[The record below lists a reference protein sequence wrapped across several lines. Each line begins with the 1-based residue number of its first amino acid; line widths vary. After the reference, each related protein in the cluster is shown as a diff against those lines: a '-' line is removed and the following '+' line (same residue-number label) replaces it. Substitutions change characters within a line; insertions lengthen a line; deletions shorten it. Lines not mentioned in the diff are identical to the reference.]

1 MGLVLKF
8 KKLVS
13 GKTLDFVGQAAN
25 QANTMVLLGKSLAEA
40 AHHVSDYADE
50 QVQYTSDIAV
60 SIEQMG
66 ASIKEVAENAAS
78 TTTAAADMSER
89 NKQGLQ
95 DMQKLDVGIHD
106 VQELFLKLDKINEKL
121 QQSSFQVNK
130 VIEIIDRVAEQTNI
144 LSINATI
151 EAAHA
156 GEYGRGFTVVAQEV
170 RELAKKTK
178 ASTKEIAS
186 AIAENTKLSSEVSDV
201 IHDSLDLIENS
212 VKRSE
217 STIDGM
223 FVVANEIETV
233 GSMVQ
238 RIASATIEQSAAAES
253 IGHSIESVVR
263 LAQETRTDANNSYQ
277 TGNDLSELATI
288 LEERVD
294 SDELEYF
301 GIVPLEN
308 AIKMNKSFRPLCA
321 FLGSVL
327 ERDFYIRLGHDYADA
342 IHDIGT
348 GHALIS
354 YQTPSTYIEAH
365 EKFGI
370 EPLVVPLANGEP
382 FYKSVIV
389 VREDSGIKDI
399 KELAGKS
406 FAFGDPKS
414 TGSKAMPESMLMEN
428 GISVNNL
435 SEHDFLGSHDNVAH
449 AVLDEKFVAGG
460 LMLSVAEQ
468 FVGKGLKILAI
479 SDNIPQFPICASN
492 KLSRGDKEK
501 IIKALVSLKDE
512 KILKG
517 LGSHVTGF
525 ARINDRDYDSVREML
540 KKL

>member
-1 MGLVLKF
+1 MGLILKF

-13 GKTLDFVGQAAN
+13 GESLDFVGQAAN
-25 QANTMVLLGKSLAEA
+25 QANAMVLLGKSLAEA

-50 QVQYTSDIAV
+50 QVEYTSDVAA

-66 ASIKEVAENAAS
+66 ASIKEVAESAAS
-78 TTTAAADMSER
+78 TTTATAEMSEL

-95 DMQKLDVGIHD
+95 DMQKLDLSIHD
-106 VQELFLKLDKINEKL
+106 VQDLFFKLEKINEKL
-121 QQSSFQVNK
+121 QQSSSQVSE
-130 VIEIIDRVAEQTNI
+130 VVEIIDRVAEQTNM

-156 GEYGRGFTVVAQEV
+156 GTHGRGFTVVAREV
-170 RELAKKTK
+170 RDLAKKTK
-178 ASTKEIAS
+178 ESTKEIAS
-186 AIAENTKLSSEVSDV
+186 AIAENTKLSNEVSVV
-201 IHDSLDLIENS
+201 IHDSLGLVENS

-233 GSMVQ
+233 SSMVQ

-253 IGHSIESVVR
+253 IGHSIEGVVK

-277 TGNDLSELATI
+277 TGNDLSKMAAK

-294 SDELEYF
+294 NNELEFF
-301 GIVPLEN
+301 GLVPLEN
-308 AIKMNKSFRPLCA
+308 AIKMNKSFRPLCS
-321 FLGSVL
+321 FIGSIL
-327 ERDFYIRLGHDYADA
+327 EKDFYIRLGHDYSDA

-354 YQTPSTYIEAH
+354 YQTPSTYIEAN

-370 EPLVVPLANGEP
+370 EPLVVPLTDGEP
-382 FYKSVIV
+382 FYQSAIV
-389 VREDSGIKDI
+389 VREDSGITDI
-399 KELAGKS
+399 RELSRKT

-414 TGSKAMPESMLMEN
+414 TGSKAMPESMLIEN
-428 GISVNNL
+428 SVMVDDL
-435 SEHDFLGSHDNVAH
+435 SGYDFLGSHDNVAH
-449 AVLDEKFVAGG
+449 AVLNGKFDAGG

-468 FVGKGLKILAI
+468 FLDKGLKILAI
-479 SDNIPQFPICASN
+479 SANIPQFPICASN
-492 KLSRGDKEK
+492 KLSHSDKEK
-501 IIKALVSLKDE
+501 IINALVNLKDE
-512 KILKG
+512 KILKS
-517 LGSHVTGF
+517 LGKKITGF
-525 ARINDRDYDSVREML
+525 ARIKNSDYDSVREML